1 MIIFVGI
8 NGVHKFVWG
17 AYKKAIK
24 AKKCVSVCMTHYI
37 NAFFTLITEFFEIII
52 GIICA
57 SFTTHIWKKI
67 LFFIFVEM
75 LNPDL
80 KSKKKAKNTKL

>member
-57 SFTTHIWKKI
+57 SLTTHLEKDP
-67 LFFIFVEM
+67 IFNFCGDAESGSQ
-75 LNPDL
+75 
-80 KSKKKAKNTKL
+80 K